1 MKSKNHT
8 WTCGTHTCGG
18 GSHPVQYPEKS
29 SKSKLIKIHI
39 AFEEPLLLHVGKE
52 AHPEWITARNC
63 HNCSAISHGR
73 VTHINHKRVF
83 SNPVAWTFLHSRGGG
98 RHFFRLRLRSCS
110 KIFESGSGS
119 PGPAIFQIWESDSC
133 SDSGY
138 NHRSNRNLAMFLLK
152 KWSHKL
158 PLLPKLKS
166 DGQIRVR
173 FFPNFWLRV
182 WKKNTVSYRSR
193 LRYSGSGPTSAP

>member
-39 AFEEPLLLHVGKE
+39 AFEEPLLLHIGKE
-52 AHPEWITARNC
+52 AHPEWFTARNC

-83 SNPVAWTFLHSRGGG
+83 SNPLAWTFLHSRGGG
-98 RHFFRLRLRSCS
+98 RHFFRLRLRLL
-110 KIFESGSGS
+110 
-119 PGPAIFQIWESDSC
+119 FQNFW
-133 SDSGY
+133 
-138 NHRSNRNLAMFLLK
+138 
-152 KWSHKL
+152 
-158 PLLPKLKS
+158 
-166 DGQIRVR
+166 IRVR
-173 FFPNFWLRV
+173 IPGSGNFSNLGIRLLF
-182 WKKNTVSYRSR
+182 R
-193 LRYSGSGPTSAP
+193 LRLQSSIQP